1 MEVKVGEPVT
11 LTAGV
16 KVPNHTGNME
26 AAEWN
31 FGGDGTFPVAGP
43 FTPAD
48 VTNFRVTLETTYT
61 FSKHRMASTLPA
73 SITERLDAINE
84 FDREPVS
91 EDALQGSGNFVGLYA
106 GEHVAGTEFVIGPLF
121 VAHGVTAGDLFL
133 GLLVGNLLAVLSW
146 AFICAPIATRTRL
159 NLYWKLRKIAGPNLL
174 FVYNLVNA
182 AMFCFLAGSMI
193 SVAATAVGIPFDM
206 TMPGL
211 DDLYPNSVGWVVTV
225 LLVGSVVTILA
236 ILGFEKIA
244 YFSKIA
250 APWMFLVFV
259 ACGVAV
265 LPQLGVTS
273 MGDFWTVANE
283 KIWTGEPL
291 SGRVRFTFWHVMF
304 FAWFANMAMHIGMAD
319 MTILRFAKKWHYGFA
334 SAFGMYLG
342 HYIAWVASGI
352 LVALALQNAN
362 EVAPGPIA
370 YLGAGVAGLVA
381 VLLAGWTTANPTIYR
396 AGLAMQTITPNWKR
410 WKVTLA
416 VGMITTMAA
425 LFPALMMRLLD
436 FVALYGLLLMP
447 MGAVIFADF
456 WLLPK
461 LGLRQDYAEWKQLL
475 FGLPAVLAWLLTLG
489 ACLLLNL
496 VWDVEIFFLG
506 LPGWFIATGLYVG
519 LSLAQQRRVP
529 APQAAAPTTDFLT
542 EENT

>member
-1 MEVKVGEPVT
+1 
-11 LTAGV
+11 
-16 KVPNHTGNME
+16 
-26 AAEWN
+26 
-31 FGGDGTFPVAGP
+31 
-43 FTPAD
+43 
-48 VTNFRVTLETTYT
+48 
-61 FSKHRMASTLPA
+61 MASRTPVSL
-73 SITERLDAINE
+73 TERLDAINE

-91 EDALQGSGNFVGLYA
+91 KDALQGHGNFIGLYA

-121 VAHGVTAGDLFL
+121 VAHGVAAGDLFL

-273 MGDFWTVANE
+273 MSDFWTVANE

-291 SGRVRFTFWHVMF
+291 SGRVHFTFWHVMF

-319 MTILRFAKKWHYGFA
+319 MTILRYAKKWHYGFA

-352 LVALALQNAN
+352 LVALALQNAS

-461 LGLRQDYAEWKQLL
+461 LGLRQDYAEWKQIL
-475 FGLPAVLAWLLTLG
+475 FSLPAALAWLLTLG

-496 VWDVEIFFLG
+496 VWNVEIFFLG

-519 LSLAQQRRVP
+519 LSLIQQQRNP
-529 APQAAAPTTDFLT
+529 APLATWPNTDFLT
-542 EENT
+542 EENI